1 LFPTRV
7 PAALPCGLKPACA
20 ASSRCA
26 AVIMRRGRGRGPNR
40 RVGACQAGKAGG
52 SSNYRAAAAARDAVL
67 QHSTGESAGGNEADA
82 LASSD
87 GANVSPVAGA

>member
-1 LFPTRV
+1 
-7 PAALPCGLKPACA
+7 
-20 ASSRCA
+20 
-26 AVIMRRGRGRGPNR
+26 MRRGRGRGPNR

-67 QHSTGESAGGNEADA
+67 QHSAGGKEADA

-87 GANVSPVAGA
+87 GANVSPIAGA